1 MENRGFLHRLSTPL
15 RRVLGIL
22 LLQSGAALLLCAGLL
37 LVVGR
42 VEAWSTLL
50 GSLIYLVPNLYF
62 ALRTLSRRHGLS
74 GPKVLAAMY
83 IGQIWKMVLVV
94 LGFSL
99 VFVLVEPLSP
109 FSLFGAF
116 ILQQVLGWIA
126 YARMMPTT
134 GS

>member
-1 MENRGFLHRLSTPL
+1 MQNRGDSHRLSTPL
-15 RRVLGIL
+15 GRVLAIL
-22 LLQSGAALLLCAGLL
+22 LAQAGVALILCAVLLLLT
-37 LVVGR
+37 GR
-42 VEAWSTLL
+42 VEAWSALL

-83 IGQIWKMVLVV
+83 IGQIWKMALAI

-99 VFVLVEPLSP
+99 VFVLVEPISP

-116 ILQQVLGWIA
+116 ILQQILGWIA

>member
-1 MENRGFLHRLSTPL
+1 MHRESSPL
-15 RRVLGIL
+15 RRVLQIL
-22 LLQSGAALLLCAGLL
+22 LLQTAIALLLCGGLL
-37 LVVGR
+37 LFAGR
-42 VEAWSTLL
+42 VESWSALL

-62 ALRTLSRRHGLS
+62 AVKTLSRRRGLT

-83 IGQIWKMVLVV
+83 IGQIWKMALAI

-99 VFVLVEPLSP
+99 VFVLVQPLSP

-116 ILQQVLGWIA
+116 ILQQLIGWIA

>member
-1 MENRGFLHRLSTPL
+1 MQNRGETHRLSTPL

-22 LLQSGAALLLCAGLL
+22 LLQSAIALVLCALLLLFA
-37 LVVGR
+37 GR
-42 VEAWSTLL
+42 VEAWSALL

-62 ALRTLSRRHGLS
+62 ASRTLSRQHGLS

-83 IGQIWKMVLVV
+83 IGQIWKMALAI

-99 VFVLVEPLSP
+99 VFVLVKPLSP

-116 ILQQVLGWIA
+116 ILQQILGWIA